1 MTSPY
6 QEFAQKARER
16 FLEKQKR
23 KASGVGGYI
32 FTLHAQYKMKQ
43 YGLSEQRVRNVIRNP
58 KRKEEGIVPRTVAV
72 MQPVSPKKIDNRSA
86 TPHLR
91 NVAGR
96 EVWKQEIWVMYI
108 QKLKNKISN
117 IKNTNQNSKMKIKTV
132 IPTEVEESF
141 KTISSNQQIKII
153 SAWRYPGMSPKRN
166 PIPEEI
172 LRELEEG
179 SIIEPYED
187 DSY

>member
-58 KRKEEGIVPRTVAV
+58 KRREEGIVPRTVAV
-72 MQPVSPKKIDNRSA
+72 MQPVSPKKIDNNKSVR
-86 TPHLR
+86 R
-91 NVAGR
+91 GG

-179 SIIEPYED
+179 SIIEPYEN